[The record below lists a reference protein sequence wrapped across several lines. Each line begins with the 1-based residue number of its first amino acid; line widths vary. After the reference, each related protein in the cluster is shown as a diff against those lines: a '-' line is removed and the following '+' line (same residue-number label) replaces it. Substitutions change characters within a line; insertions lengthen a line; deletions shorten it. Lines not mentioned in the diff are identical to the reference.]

1 MCFYLFRIEYC
12 SIDIAASNSDYR
24 LGSVLVVQIITIIKE
39 PTSSKSI
46 NHESNKRKKIQNK
59 DLETYH
65 ISILIQKAISRL
77 KI

>member
-12 SIDIAASNSDYR
+12 SIDIAASNSG
-24 LGSVLVVQIITIIKE
+24 LGSVLVVQIITIIME

-77 KI
+77 KT